1 MYLIAMYTVFQN
13 FKNSCGLFGIVSL
26 CFLCMA
32 CPGEENCYDMGASA
46 LVDGL
51 ITLSPEQEVYG
62 VGDELTLSLSLF
74 SNNTYL
80 GDEVD
85 FYMETQDK
93 LPLLVF
99 HFEELFSE
107 NEVLINK
114 GKKGD
119 SSNRYNMVYNQEIG
133 IYELIINITLE
144 KNRSYAFLADA
155 SIYVIGR
162 EDCHRYRLDT
172 SIVWQGIPW
181 VEFRVE
187 E

>member
-1 MYLIAMYTVFQN
+1 MYLIAMYTVFHN
-13 FKNSCGLFGIVSL
+13 FKNSCRLFGIVSL

-32 CPGEENCYDMGASA
+32 CPGEENCDDRGASA

-51 ITLSPEQEVYG
+51 ISLSPEQEVYE
-62 VGDELTLSLSLF
+62 VGDELTLSLNLPS
-74 SNNTYL
+74 SNTYL

-93 LPLLVF
+93 SPLLVF

-119 SSNRYNMVYNQEIG
+119 SSNRYYMVYNQEIG

-162 EDCHRYRLDT
+162 EDCNRYRLDT